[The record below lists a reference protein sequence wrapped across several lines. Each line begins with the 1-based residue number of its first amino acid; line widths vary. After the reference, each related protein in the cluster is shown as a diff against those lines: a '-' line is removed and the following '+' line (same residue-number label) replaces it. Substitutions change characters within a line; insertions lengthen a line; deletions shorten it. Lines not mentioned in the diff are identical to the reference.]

1 VTRAVQATD
10 PPLCL
15 TAPQLA
21 GWLRLELTDGVGL
34 LTAHRLLARLHTP
47 DAVFNASHSALRA
60 LVKPA
65 QADALLRP
73 PSAAVDALVE
83 ATLAWL
89 QQPGNHLLT
98 LDHPDY
104 PALLHELAAPPL
116 MLYAQ
121 GRVELLARRA
131 LAVVG
136 ARNASAQGVLN
147 AGRMAQALSE
157 AGLTIISGLAL
168 GIDAAAHAGGL
179 NGKGGTVAVIGTGA
193 DRIYPRR
200 NEMLARRIAEEGCI
214 VSEYALG
221 TPPLKDNFP
230 RRNRII
236 SGLAR
241 GVLVVEAA
249 AKSGSLI
256 TARLAADQGRDVY
269 AMPGS
274 VHATLSKGCHQL
286 IREGARLVETAA
298 DVLRDMQMPA
308 DGAAGGGP
316 VLDDSFVDLVLE
328 AIGDDIAQA
337 ELLALRLGQSA
348 AELQRQLLALE
359 LAGLVERLPGG
370 MFQRLRG

>member
-1 VTRAVQATD
+1 MQATEPH
-10 PPLCL
+10 PPL
-15 TAPQLA
+15 TAATLA
-21 GWLRLELTDGVGL
+21 SWLRLERTDGVGL
-34 LTAHRLLARLHTP
+34 LTAHKLLAHFGTP
-47 DAVFNASHSALRA
+47 EAVFGASHAELAA
-60 LVKPA
+60 LVKRN

-73 PSAAVDALVE
+73 PPATIAALADAM
-83 ATLAWL
+83 LAWAE
-89 QQPGNHLLT
+89 QPGNRLLT
-98 LDHPDY
+98 LGHPDY
-104 PALLHELAAPPL
+104 PHLLREIITPPL
-116 MLYAQ
+116 LLSVQ
-121 GRVELLARRA
+121 GRAELLARRS

-157 AGLTIISGLAL
+157 AGLTIVSGLAL

-179 NGKGGTVAVIGTGA
+179 AGEGGTVAVIGTGP

-200 NEMLARRIAEEGCI
+200 NEALARRIALEGCI

-221 TPPLKDNFP
+221 TPPLSDNFP

-236 SGLAR
+236 SGLSS

-249 AKSGSLI
+249 AGSGSLI
-256 TARLAADQGRDVY
+256 TARLAAGQGRDVY

-274 VHATLSKGCHQL
+274 VHATLAKGCHQL

-298 DVLRDMQMPA
+298 DVLRDMRMLA
-308 DGAAGGGP
+308 DGEAGARP
-316 VLDDSFVDLVLE
+316 ALDDSFVDVVLE
-328 AIGDDIAQA
+328 AIGDDVAQA

-359 LAGLVERLPGG
+359 LAGLIERLPGG
-370 MFQRLRG
+370 MFQRLRR

>member
-1 VTRAVQATD
+1 MQATEPH
-10 PPLCL
+10 PPL
-15 TAPQLA
+15 TAATLA
-21 GWLRLELTDGVGL
+21 SWLRLERTDGVGL
-34 LTAHRLLARLHTP
+34 LTAHKLLAHFGTP
-47 DAVFNASHSALRA
+47 EAVFGASHAELAA
-60 LVKPA
+60 LVKRN

-73 PSAAVDALVE
+73 PPATIAALAD
-83 ATLAWL
+83 ATLAWAE
-89 QQPGNHLLT
+89 QPGNRLLT
-98 LDHPDY
+98 LGHPDY
-104 PALLHELAAPPL
+104 PHLLREIITPPL
-116 MLYAQ
+116 LLSVQ
-121 GRVELLARRA
+121 GRAELLARRS

-157 AGLTIISGLAL
+157 AGLTIVSGLAL

-179 NGKGGTVAVIGTGA
+179 AGEGGTVAVIGTGP

-200 NEMLARRIAEEGCI
+200 NEALARRIALEGCI

-221 TPPLKDNFP
+221 TPPLSDNFP

-236 SGLAR
+236 SGLSS

-249 AKSGSLI
+249 AGSGSLI
-256 TARLAADQGRDVY
+256 TARLAAGQGRDVY

-274 VHATLSKGCHQL
+274 VHAALAKGCHQL

-298 DVLRDMQMPA
+298 DVLRDMRMLA
-308 DGAAGGGP
+308 DGEAGARP
-316 VLDDSFVDLVLE
+316 ALDDSFVDLVLE
-328 AIGDDIAQA
+328 AIGDDVAQA

-359 LAGLVERLPGG
+359 LAGLIERLPGG
-370 MFQRLRG
+370 MFQRLRR